1 MLGGQVIGETTD
13 RAGVVEVAGL
23 EGQARRRVR
32 ARDVGGNLRE
42 QVIGTLLNDRFRLE
56 EKIGSGGMSTVYRAF
71 DETLERWVAIKLMH
85 REISS
90 DSDQLERFRREA
102 RAVASLN
109 HPHVVTVIDFGEDDD
124 HPYIVFE
131 YVEGENLKDRLRR
144 AGRLPVPEAV
154 AYAIEIGRALECAH
168 SNKLVH
174 RDVKPQNV
182 LIDSEGRAKVTDFGI
197 ARSLEAEGLT
207 ATGRVLGTTDYVAPE
222 QALGE
227 DTTAQS
233 DVYSLGICLFEMLTG
248 DVPFKADSQVAVAMK
263 HVKDPLPGHPHAP
276 AGDLGGAR
284 VGGRDRV
291 REGDGE
297 PLRQRARDGPRARA
311 GARDRDVALGRGDR
325 RGHDRA
331 ALAARRHGGVRRAQP
346 APASAPG
353 AARDDPGRPAGG
365 RRHRLRD
372 RPRAARQHRRRG
384 RLGRARPDRGEA
396 RHVLGADDFDPDG
409 DATEHPE
416 EVRLAIDGNV
426 ATRWETETY
435 TVGDLQKDGVGLIVH
450 PRAPVAARAL
460 DIVTPIP
467 GWDAEVYASDD
478 RPDDLASWG
487 AMLGDATDVSDEQR
501 IELDTAGQ
509 TSATTCSG
517 SPRCPRAS
525 RRRRCR
531 S

>member
-1 MLGGQVIGETTD
+1 
-13 RAGVVEVAGL
+13 
-23 EGQARRRVR
+23 
-32 ARDVGGNLRE
+32 
-42 QVIGTLLNDRFRLE
+42 VIGTLLNERFRLE
-56 EKIGSGGMSTVYRAF
+56 EKVGAGGMSTVYRAF

-131 YVEGENLKDRLRR
+131 YIEGENLKDRLRR

-168 SNKLVH
+168 ANKLVH

-182 LIDSEGRAKVTDFGI
+182 LIDAEGRAKVTDFGI

-263 HVKDPLPGHPHAP
+263 HVKDPLP
-276 AGDLGGAR
+276 DIR
-284 VGGRDRV
+284 M
-291 REGDGE
+291 
-297 PLRQRARDGPRARA
+297 
-311 GARDRDVALGRGDR
+311 R
-325 RGHDRA
+325 RPEISA
-331 ALAARRHGGVRRAQP
+331 ALASVVDIACAKETANRYASAHEMVHELEQALVIETSRSGEATGEATTVLRSLPEDTAEFGALSRLRHPRRALLVTILAVLVAAGGVVFVIDRAQRGSTGGADVEGVP
-346 APASAPG
+346 ALTAVKLDTS
-353 AARDDPGRPAGG
+353 
-365 RRHRLRD
+365 
-372 RPRAARQHRRRG
+372 
-384 RLGRARPDRGEA
+384 
-396 RHVLGADDFDPDG
+396 GADDFDPEG
-409 DATEHPE
+409 DNEEEHPE

-435 TVGDLQKDGVGLIVH
+435 NVGDLQKDGVGLIVH

-460 DIVTPIP
+460 DVVTPIP
-467 GWDAEVYASDD
+467 GWSAEVYASDD
-478 RPDDLASWG
+478 RPEDLLSWG
-487 AMLGDATDVSDEQR
+487 DRLGSKIDIAEEDR
-501 IELDTAGQ
+501 IELDTAGHSFSYYLLWITALPEGEQ
-509 TSATTCSG
+509 QAAVSELTL
-517 SPRCPRAS
+517 RK
-525 RRRRCR
+525 
-531 S
+531 